1 MTISFDKAYG
11 EQCERFDEFV
21 KKEYYRDP
29 SGKMVVKHR
38 ASRPGYRVK
47 KINGKTKEIRMT
59 TKERRNRAKA
69 AKKSAIN
76 RYKKSA
82 IKHKKPKKLIKI
94 GGK

>member
-1 MTISFDKAYG
+1 MTSKFDKVFN
-11 EQCERFDEFV
+11 EHNERFDEFV
-21 KKEYYRDP
+21 KKEYYRDS

-47 KINGKTKEIRMT
+47 KVNGKHKEVRMS

-69 AKKSAIN
+69 AKKSAIK

-82 IKHKKPKKLIKI
+82 IKKSKPKKLIKL
-94 GGK
+94 GS

>member
-1 MTISFDKAYG
+1 MTSNFDKVFN

-21 KKEYYRDP
+21 KKEYYRDS

-47 KINGKTKEIRMT
+47 TINGKPKEVRMT

-69 AKKSAIN
+69 AKKSAIQ
-76 RYKKSA
+76 RYKKST
-82 IKHKKPKKLIKI
+82 IKRNKPKKYIKL
-94 GGK
+94 GS